1 MHEKSR
7 VVSGYLKELRQTK
20 KEKPDQIKEALEI
33 YIQLWERVI
42 EKGLIRPDD
51 DIDEALKKI
60 DANGGLYHAAD
71 D

>member
-1 MHEKSR
+1 MPEKSR

-33 YIQLWERVI
+33 YIQLWESVI

-51 DIDEALKKI
+51 TIDEALKKI
-60 DANGGLYHAAD
+60 DANGGLYHAAEN
-71 D
+71 

>member
-1 MHEKSR
+1 LPEKSR

-33 YIQLWERVI
+33 YIQLWESVI

-51 DIDEALKKI
+51 TVDEALKKI
-60 DANGGLYHAAD
+60 DANGGLYHAAED
-71 D
+71 